1 MRRVQTMKIPR
12 VSVAILLVVLGV
24 LTSSPAQALE
34 LVGADPAA
42 NSTIKSAPGAITLT
56 LSSEIIETGSSMSVR
71 APSGSAVDD
80 GSLLIDGVQALIG
93 LAKLTE
99 SGRYTVDY
107 QFMSTDGE
115 LLSGSY
121 TFTFDAPAVV
131 TTPTINP
138 TQSPI
143 PNESEESEES
153 QAEATGK
160 SSLATDIF
168 MISLLVISLLVLIF
182 IARSLRNT
190 KPKRRKK
197 K

>member
-1 MRRVQTMKIPR
+1 MKIPR

-42 NSTIKSAPGAITLT
+42 NST

>member
-1 MRRVQTMKIPR
+1 MKIPR

-121 TFTFDAPAVV
+121 TFAFDAPAVV
-131 TTPTINP
+131 TTPTTNP

>member
-34 LVGADPAA
+34 LVGADPTA

-143 PNESEESEES
+143 PNESEES

-160 SSLATDIF
+160 SSLPTDIF

>member
-131 TTPTINP
+131 TTPTTNP

-143 PNESEESEES
+143 PTESEESEES

-168 MISLLVISLLVLIF
+168 MISLLIISFLVLIF

>member
-34 LVGADPAA
+34 LVGADPTA

-143 PNESEESEES
+143 PNESEES

>member
-1 MRRVQTMKIPR
+1 MKIPR

-168 MISLLVISLLVLIF
+168 MISLLVISLFVLIF

>member
-1 MRRVQTMKIPR
+1 MKIPR

-71 APSGSAVDD
+71 APSGSSVDD

-107 QFMSTDGE
+107 QFMGTDGE

>member
-1 MRRVQTMKIPR
+1 MKIPR

-131 TTPTINP
+131 TTPTTNP

-143 PNESEESEES
+143 PNESEES

-168 MISLLVISLLVLIF
+168 MISLLIISFLVLIF

>member
-143 PNESEESEES
+143 PTESEESEES

>member
-1 MRRVQTMKIPR
+1 
-12 VSVAILLVVLGV
+12 VAILLVVLGV

-143 PNESEESEES
+143 PTESEESEES

-190 KPKRRKK
+190 KPKRGKK

>member
-1 MRRVQTMKIPR
+1 MKIPR

-80 GSLLIDGVQALIG
+80 GSLLIDGMQALIG

>member
-131 TTPTINP
+131 TTPTTNP

-143 PNESEESEES
+143 PNESEES

>member
-143 PNESEESEES
+143 PNESEES

>member
-1 MRRVQTMKIPR
+1 MKIPR

>member
-12 VSVAILLVVLGV
+12 VSVAILLVVLGA

-131 TTPTINP
+131 TTPTTNP

-143 PNESEESEES
+143 PNESEES

>member
-1 MRRVQTMKIPR
+1 MKIPR

-143 PNESEESEES
+143 PNESEESDES

>member
-1 MRRVQTMKIPR
+1 MKIPR

-71 APSGSAVDD
+71 APSGSSVDD

-143 PNESEESEES
+143 PNESEESDES

>member
-1 MRRVQTMKIPR
+1 MKIPR

-80 GSLLIDGVQALIG
+80 GSLLIDGMQALIG

-153 QAEATGK
+153 EESQAEATGK

>member
-1 MRRVQTMKIPR
+1 MRRVQTMKISR

-131 TTPTINP
+131 TTPTTNP

-143 PNESEESEES
+143 PNESEES

-168 MISLLVISLLVLIF
+168 MISLLIISFLVLIF

>member
-1 MRRVQTMKIPR
+1 MRRVQTMKISR
-12 VSVAILLVVLGV
+12 VSLAIFLVAFAA

-34 LVGADPAA
+34 LISADPAA

-115 LLSGSY
+115 LLAGSY

-131 TTPTINP
+131 TTPTTSP
-138 TQSPI
+138 SQSPI
-143 PNESEESEES
+143 PDESEES
-153 QAEATGK
+153 QAEVTGK

-168 MISLLVISLLVLIF
+168 MISLLIISFLVLIF

>member
-1 MRRVQTMKIPR
+1 MKIPR
-12 VSVAILLVVLGV
+12 VSVAILLVGLGV

-143 PNESEESEES
+143 PTESKESEES